1 MSEVTQK
8 LEQLVAYHALLKGDE
23 KGEAQ
28 VFCEKLFQA
37 FGHDGYKQAGAEL
50 EARQKKTKGTTG
62 FVDLIWKPKL
72 ILEMKKRG
80 EKLFLHYQQAF
91 DYWLNAVPNRPKYVV
106 LCNFDEFWIYDF
118 DLQLN
123 EPVDKL
129 NIHDLP
135 KRYAALNFLFAG
147 NKKPEFGNNLE
158 DTSRKTA
165 DQIADLYQRLITRK
179 IDTRVAQRFVLQLI
193 VAMFAEDIDLLPDNT
208 VSGLVNDCLHNDQSS
223 YDLFSGLFNQMN
235 KMERAKGGRF
245 VEVPYFNGGLFSKV
259 EAIDLRED
267 ELLLIGGHQDAAAM
281 KDWSKVD
288 PAIFGT
294 IFQHSMDAEKR
305 HAYGA
310 HYTHESDIMR
320 IVGPTIVR
328 PWLQRIDTAKTQK
341 ELIQLRAELTKLK
354 VLDPA
359 CGSGNFLYVTYRE
372 MVRLETRILFRLE
385 AMMKP
390 KEFNA
395 DFKSVV
401 TVSPR
406 QFFELELDSFGADLA
421 KLTLMV
427 AKKLATD
434 EARKALNRDQNELGY
449 GDADVLPLD
458 NLDTNILSQ
467 DALFNDWPE
476 SDVVIGNPPYQSK
489 NKLQEEMGLE
499 YTNRLRDAFPDID
512 GRSDYCVYWFR
523 KAHDHLKAGQR
534 AGLVGTNTV
543 RQNYTRES
551 GLDYITANGG
561 TITEA
566 VSSMIWPDEAAV
578 HVSIVNW
585 VKGKQKGPKRLYVQ
599 EGNDK
604 SEGWRHEDFEVIG
617 PSLSF
622 NLDVTQAKSLVANTK
637 GGCFQGQT
645 HGHAGF
651 LMARDRAKLH
661 LNANPKDS
669 EVLRPFLIAND
680 LIGAPDSK
688 SKRYV
693 IDFHKLDI
701 HQAEKHK
708 VLFKLVEQ
716 KVLPTRKA
724 AAEKEIKRN
733 KAALQANAKAR
744 INHHHENFLNRWWVL
759 SYPREEMINR
769 IEKMQRY
776 IVCGQVTKR
785 PIFEF
790 LDSAIRPNAALMVFT
805 HDDDY
810 SFGILQSSLHWNWF
824 INRCSTLTERFRYTS
839 NTVFDSFPWPQNP
852 SAKQIEDV
860 AAKAKSLRGVRNKLR
875 GDGPRSLR
883 DIYRTLEKPGK
894 NIMRDAH
901 EALDAAVVDA
911 YGMKKTAEPL
921 DFLLTLNASLA
932 KIESDGGKIV
942 GPGLPETYTIRSK
955 LVSADCVKN

>member
-1 MSEVTQK
+1 MSEITQR
-8 LEQLVAYHALLKGDE
+8 LEQFVAYRALLKGDE

-28 VFCEKLFQA
+28 VFCDRLFQA
-37 FGHDGYKQAGAEL
+37 FGHEGYKQAGAEL

-91 DYWLNAVPNRPKYVV
+91 EYWQNAVPNRPRYVV

-118 DLQLN
+118 DQQLN

-129 NIHDLP
+129 LIQELP
-135 KRYAALNFLFAG
+135 ARYAALNFLFAG
-147 NKKPEFGNNLE
+147 SKKPEFGNNLE
-158 DTSRKTA
+158 ETSRKTA

-179 IDTRVAQRFVLQLI
+179 INPRVAQRFVLQLI
-193 VAMFAEDIDLLPDNT
+193 VAMFAEDIDLLPSNT
-208 VSGLVNDCLHNDQSS
+208 VSGLVNDCLNAGQSS
-223 YDLFSGLFNQMN
+223 FDLFGGLFNQMN
-235 KMERAKGGRF
+235 QIKRAKGGRF
-245 VEVPYFNGGLFSKV
+245 VDVPYFNGGLFSKV

-267 ELLLIGGHQDAAAM
+267 ELFLIGGHKDAAAM
-281 KDWSKVD
+281 QNWSKVD

-294 IFQHSMDAEKR
+294 IFQHSMDAAKR

-310 HYTHESDIMR
+310 HYTHEADIMR

-328 PWLQRIDTAKTQK
+328 PWLEKIDGAKNSK

-372 MVRLETRILFRLE
+372 MVRLETRILFRLQGL
-385 AMMKP
+385 MKP
-390 KEFNA
+390 DDFNFNFQSA
-395 DFKSVV
+395 V

-406 QFFELELDSFGADLA
+406 QFFGLELDEFGADLA

-434 EARKALNRDQNELGY
+434 EARKAFDRDQTEFGY
-449 GDADVLPLD
+449 GDTDVLPLD
-458 NLDTNILSQ
+458 NLDANILSQ

-489 NKLQEEMGLE
+489 NKIQGEMGLD
-499 YTNRLRDAFPDID
+499 YTNRLRDAYPDID

-523 KAHDHLKAGQR
+523 KAHDHLKAGLR
-534 AGLVGTNTV
+534 AGLVGTNTI

-551 GLDYITANGG
+551 GLDYIIANGG

-566 VSSMIWPDEAAV
+566 VSSMIWPDEAVV

-585 VKGKQKGPKRLYVQ
+585 IKGSQKGDKRLYIQ
-599 EGNDK
+599 DGNNK
-604 SEGWRHEDFEVIG
+604 AEGWRHEDFKLIG

-622 NLDVTQAKSLVANTK
+622 NLDVTQAKTLNANK
-637 GGCFQGQT
+637 QGGCFQGQT

-651 LMARDRAKLH
+651 LMTRDRARLH
-661 LNANPKDS
+661 LHNHKSDTD
-669 EVLRPFLIAND
+669 VLRPFLIANE

-688 SKRYV
+688 AKRYV
-693 IDFHKLDI
+693 IDFHKLDV
-701 HQAEKHK
+701 HEAESHK
-708 VLFKLVEQ
+708 FLFKQVEQ
-716 KVLPTRKA
+716 KVLPKRKE
-724 AAEKEIKRN
+724 AAEQERKRN
-733 KAALQANAKAR
+733 KAVTDVDKAAR
-744 INHHHENFLNRWWVL
+744 INRHHENFLNKWWVL
-759 SYPREEMINR
+759 SYPREDMIQR
-769 IEKMQRY
+769 IETMKRF

-790 LDSAIRPNAALMVFT
+790 LDSSIRPNAALMVFS

-810 SFGILQSSLHWNWF
+810 SFGILQSSLHWKWF
-824 INRCSTLTERFRYTS
+824 QARCSTLKSDFRYTS
-839 NTVFDSFPWPQNP
+839 NTIFDSFAWPQNP
-852 SAKQIEDV
+852 SSKQIDGV
-860 AAKAKSLRGVRNKLR
+860 AQAAKRLRETRGQLR
-875 GDGPRSLR
+875 SGTPRSLR
-883 DIYRTLEKPGK
+883 DMYRTLDKPGK
-894 NIMRDAH
+894 NVLRDAH
-901 EALDAAVVDA
+901 DALDQAVMSA
-911 YGMKKTAEPL
+911 YGMNKSADPL
-921 DFLLTLNASLA
+921 EFLLSLNAELA
-932 KIESDGGKIV
+932 KSEAVGKSIV
-942 GPGLPETYTIRSK
+942 GPGVPATYKDRAK
-955 LVSADCVKN
+955 LVSNDCLKN